1 MKQGLG
7 KFAMAMTAIF
17 ILADS
22 ANSEP
27 VYNPLHFEFSEICQ
41 EGQDVLECT
50 DRLMRMADNLLS
62 GRSGLEFPRDYLLN
76 NPDFAAET
84 AGVIPQLMQMAADE
98 ISELRDSLPPR
109 DPKGAWVGLFYAQT
123 NYIAQVA
130 ETRFLLMELAKR
142 QFLCGQG
149 LVSDE
154 RTCRMLREAGTGD
167 AEFLAQR
174 IGYMEALLA
183 ERTVEFDALVEHYLP
198 E

>member
-22 ANSEP
+22 AKSEP

-41 EGQDVLECT
+41 EGQGVLECT
-50 DRLMRMADNLLS
+50 DRLMRGVDNLLS
-62 GRSGLEFPRDYLLN
+62 GRSGLEISRDFLME
-76 NPDFAAET
+76 NPEFAAET
-84 AGVIPQLMQMAADE
+84 AAVVPQLMQMTAGE
-98 ISELRDSLPPR
+98 ISEMRYSLPPR
-109 DPKGAWVGLFYAQT
+109 DPRGGWVGLFYAQT

-183 ERTVEFDALVEHYLP
+183 ERTVEFHALVEHYSP
-198 E
+198 K